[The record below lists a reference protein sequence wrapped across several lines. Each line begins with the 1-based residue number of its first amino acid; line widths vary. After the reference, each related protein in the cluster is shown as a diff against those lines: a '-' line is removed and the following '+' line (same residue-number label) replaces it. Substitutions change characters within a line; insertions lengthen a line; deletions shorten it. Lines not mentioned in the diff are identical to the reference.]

1 MHILWGMEST
11 SRSQAA
17 SPSPSLRPPAP
28 TARPGVSP
36 SSPGSSRPLAPASPG
51 RAEHWSP
58 RLWAILIVL
67 CGALFLD
74 ALDVSMVGVALP
86 AIRGDLGLSTSSLQ
100 WVISGYVLGYGG
112 LLLLGGRAADL
123 LGRRRVFLAAL
134 ALFAVASLFGGLVS
148 SVGLLIAARFIK
160 GIAAAFTAPAGLS
173 LLTTTF
179 HEGPM
184 RTRAISV
191 YSAFGASGFSLGLVL
206 SGLLTEVS
214 WRLTLLVP
222 APVALITLIAAI
234 RVIPRAPASREPRGS
249 RRFDLPG
256 AATVTGAMLLLVYTV
271 VSAQQVG
278 WGSVRTVGSFAAVA
292 VLLGA
297 FVVIERRSIDPL
309 VPLGIFRSG
318 PLTRAN
324 IGAMTLFG
332 SYVSFQFLVTQYLQ
346 TLASWSAIATALA
359 FLPAGVMVAVLSTR
373 MSAIIGRF
381 GTARVSVVA
390 FASLVAGY
398 AVFLRVGVQPD
409 YPSVIL
415 PAVILIGVAFG
426 LGFSALSLAATNGV
440 ADAEQGLAA
449 SLFQTSF
456 QVGGAIVLAVVTAV
470 VDAGGASR
478 ITSAQATLGA
488 YRPALAV
495 ITVVSAL
502 GAVAAITGLRSGAR
516 LPGRPPCPPQRL
528 PRPLT
533 APRWWAPPRPRPRWR
548 PSRTGPGSRTS
559 SPAWPVRWKRT
570 APPRCACDPSPVSRC
585 AAPPIRAGRPGAL
598 CGEPSAVHQ
607 AWSTAR
613 PLSGTSGTSP
623 PSRSHPLN
631 PSLQDPTHRPALS
644 IQC

>member
-1 MHILWGMEST
+1 MHILWAMEST
-11 SRSQAA
+11 SRAQAA
-17 SPSPSLRPPAP
+17 SPSLSLRPPA
-28 TARPGVSP
+28 
-36 SSPGSSRPLAPASPG
+36 APASRPPASASPAQPG
-51 RAEHWSP
+51 ARPQGPPSPPSGQRWSP

-86 AIRGDLGLSTSSLQ
+86 AIRADLGLSTSSLQ

-134 ALFAVASLFGGLVS
+134 GLFAVASLFGGLVS

-234 RVIPRAPASREPRGS
+234 RFIPRTPASREPRGS
-249 RRFDLPG
+249 RRFDIPG
-256 AATVTGAMLLLVYTV
+256 AVTVTGAMLLLVYTV
-271 VSAQQVG
+271 VSAQQAG
-278 WGSVRTVGSFAAVA
+278 WGSVRTAGSFAVV
-292 VLLGA
+292 VLLLSA
-297 FVVIERRSIDPL
+297 FVVIERRSVDPL

-381 GTARVSVVA
+381 GTARVSVLA
-390 FASLVAGY
+390 FVSLVAGY

-426 LGFSALSLAATNGV
+426 LGFSALSLAATDGV

-495 ITVVSAL
+495 ITLVSAL
-502 GAVAAITGLRSGAR
+502 GAVAAISGLRSGAR
-516 LPGRPPCPPQRL
+516 QARPAPVPVPARL
-528 PRPLT
+528 PAVIVEAGAVADVET
-533 APRWWAPPRPRPRWR
+533 ALDMEADPI
-548 PSRTGPGSRTS
+548 TGPARE
-559 SPAWPVRWKRT
+559 VEED
-570 APPRCACDPSPVSRC
+570 CATP
-585 AAPPIRAGRPGAL
+585 L
-598 CGEPSAVHQ
+598 C
-607 AWSTAR
+607 T
-613 PLSGTSGTSP
+613 
-623 PSRSHPLN
+623 
-631 PSLQDPTHRPALS
+631 
-644 IQC
+644 